1 MVNAHSNLGRVL
13 TPYFLLYKG
22 EQEAQRRT
30 APRPVSR
37 RIRPGVT
44 RPQRCPQGRPDG
56 PAARG
61 RCACAR
67 PLRRSRLRPSPH
79 PRTQPGAR
87 RPAAAGGSAARGAEP
102 GPCGWSREPR
112 RRRPGP
118 APCATMAFG
127 KSHRDP
133 YATSVGQLIGKRGT
147 PPARGRD
154 ATR

>member
-1 MVNAHSNLGRVL
+1 MVNAHSNPRRVL
-13 TPYFLLYKG
+13 TPYFLLYNG

-30 APRPVSR
+30 APRPVSG
-37 RIRPGVT
+37 RIRPRVT
-44 RPQRCPQGRPDG
+44 RPQRCPQGRPAG
-56 PAARG
+56 SAARG

-67 PLRRSRLRPSPH
+67 PLRRSRLSP

-87 RPAAAGGSAARGAEP
+87 RLAAARGSAARGAEP

-112 RRRPGP
+112 CRRPGP

-147 PPARGRD
+147 PPAWGRD